1 MNIIENVWHILKG
14 RMKNRTPQPATKDQM
29 WQILKGN
36 GQNWGQII
44 VNHYTGAVQ
53 GGSMPFGVQEKDTLS
68 INVYTK
74 FGRNPMHQCCTT
86 TQEMLDRP
94 VLKMVKNH
102 KSLLT
107 L

>member
-1 MNIIENVWHILKG
+1 
-14 RMKNRTPQPATKDQM
+14 MKTRC
-29 WQILKGN
+29 GGYSRRN

-53 GGSMPFGVQEKDTLS
+53 GGSMPFGVQEEDTLS

-94 VLKMVKNH
+94 VLEMVKNH